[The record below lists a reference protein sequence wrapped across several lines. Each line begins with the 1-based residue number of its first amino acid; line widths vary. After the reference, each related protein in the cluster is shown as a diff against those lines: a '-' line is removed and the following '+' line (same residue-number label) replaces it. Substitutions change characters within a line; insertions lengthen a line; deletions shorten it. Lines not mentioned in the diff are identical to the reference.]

1 MGKLPTANGQRNS
14 KFQGS
19 ASGNGG
25 DRVLPLPLAG
35 SERRGRGGKR
45 FKGCKGKGWRIRF
58 AGEGIEGRKPR
69 LGGRGSIKNC
79 QQAGLATC
87 LKHVTLYSL
96 NSENRHLLNVVT
108 KRGNIRST
116 GVGKPAKHLT
126 QLHAKHRTP
135 CPFKG

>member
-1 MGKLPTANGQRNS
+1 M
-14 KFQGS
+14 
-19 ASGNGG
+19 
-25 DRVLPLPLAG
+25 PLPLAG

-69 LGGRGSIKNC
+69 FGGSGSIKKC

-96 NSENRHLLNVVT
+96 NSENRHLLDKV
-108 KRGNIRST
+108 
-116 GVGKPAKHLT
+116 
-126 QLHAKHRTP
+126 
-135 CPFKG
+135 